1 MGEATADVS
10 EVHIDRSWHWTASSF
25 LALCAATA
33 GLYAT
38 RGWHWLG
45 VPPIGPDRPPFS
57 DAHAQLMA
65 ADACLAGAGSWIER
79 VCFLPSIAVLPHAQ
93 SYEPWLLF
101 SRLGLA
107 HEHYVAIGWIM
118 AVVFYLAICLLF
130 RPETARE
137 AGVLVVLALSPAV
150 QLAVERANF
159 DLLMATILIAS
170 GWLLARR
177 RLAASV
183 LACALLG
190 LGTALKIYSGLSTLF
205 AWLATRHPDRRIV
218 AIVSACACLL
228 AIAVLGPANIVV
240 LGEGAPEG
248 ATRFSTGAHLTFDR
262 YGPIGGS
269 LVVAA
274 AFALCVRASRSIWTH
289 GPSIERIG
297 ALAPQAAVFTIS
309 WLSAVPLFL
318 LKDSYDYRLVL
329 WLPMLA
335 LAMRLANGGSG
346 ATHALAKA
354 ILASFAFAAFVE
366 LACGITGSAGPA
378 WVEYML
384 VLGKHIGMW
393 TLVFASSV
401 LLVAVLRSNRQRFQ
415 NA

>member
-1 MGEATADVS
+1 MP
-10 EVHIDRSWHWTASSF
+10 INRSWPWTAASF
-25 LALCAATA
+25 LALCSATA

-57 DAHAQLMA
+57 DTHAQLIA
-65 ADACLAGAGSWIER
+65 ADACLAGAGTWIER
-79 VCFLPSIAVLPHAQ
+79 VCFLPSIEVLPHAQ
-93 SYEPWLLF
+93 SYEPWLLL
-101 SRLGLA
+101 SRLGLG

-118 AVVFYLAICLLF
+118 VVAFYLAICLLF
-130 RPETARE
+130 RPGTARE
-137 AGVLVVLALSPAV
+137 TGLLVVLALSPAV
-150 QLAVERANF
+150 QLAVERGNF

-170 GWLLARR
+170 GSLLARR
-177 RLAASV
+177 WLAASV

-190 LGTALKIYSGLSTLF
+190 LGTTLKIYSGLSTLF
-205 AWLATRHPDRRIV
+205 AWLAAGSRHRRIV
-218 AIVSACACLL
+218 AAASTLACAL
-228 AIAVLGPANIVV
+228 AIVVLGPANIIV

-262 YGPIGGS
+262 YGPIGGF
-269 LVVAA
+269 LVVTV
-274 AFALCVRASRSIWTH
+274 AFALCAWLSRSIRAH
-289 GPSIERIG
+289 GRPIQRIG
-297 ALAPQAAVFTIS
+297 ELAPQAAVFTIS

-335 LAMRLANGGSG
+335 LAMRLARGGPG
-346 ATHALAKA
+346 AIHALGKA
-354 ILASFAFAAFVE
+354 MLSSFAFAAFVE
-366 LACGITGSAGPA
+366 LACEITGSTGSPA

-401 LLVAVLRSNRQRFQ
+401 LLVAVLRSNRQR
-415 NA
+415 AHTA

>member
-1 MGEATADVS
+1 MP
-10 EVHIDRSWHWTASSF
+10 INRSWHWTATSF
-25 LALCAATA
+25 LTLCAATA

-65 ADACLAGAGSWIER
+65 ADACLAGAGTWIER
-79 VCFLPSIAVLPHAQ
+79 VCFLPSIEVLPHAQ

-101 SRLGLA
+101 SRLGLD
-107 HEHYVAIGWIM
+107 HEHYIAVGWIM
-118 AVVFYLAICLLF
+118 AVAFYLATCLLF
-130 RPETARE
+130 RPGTARE
-137 AGVLVVLALSPAV
+137 TGLLAGLVLSPAV

-190 LGTALKIYSGLSTLF
+190 LGTTLKIYSGLSTLF
-205 AWLATRHPDRRIV
+205 AWLTTRHPNRRIV

-228 AIAVLGPANIVV
+228 AIAVLGPANIIV

-248 ATRFSTGAHLTFDR
+248 ATRFSTGAHLTFDL
-262 YGPIGGS
+262 YGPTGGS

-274 AFALCVRASRSIWTH
+274 AFALCVRASRSIWAQERPT
-289 GPSIERIG
+289 ERIST
-297 ALAPQAAVFTIS
+297 LAPQAAVFTIS

-335 LAMRLANGGSG
+335 LAMRLAGGNPG
-346 ATHALAKA
+346 AIHALCKA
-354 ILASFAFAAFVE
+354 MLVSFAFAAFVE
-366 LACGITGSAGPA
+366 LACKVADSTALPA
-378 WVEYML
+378 WVGHML
-384 VLGKHIGMW
+384 VLGKHVGMW
-393 TLVFASSV
+393 TLVFASSA
-401 LLVAVLRSNRQRFQ
+401 LLFAVLRSKRQH
-415 NA
+415 A